1 MTDTT
6 ADDAPGQANQ
16 GSVYTPS
23 AGLSRRLGFV
33 DLVAYGLAYIAPI
46 APLSTLGFV
55 WNESNGLIA
64 LAYLV
69 GGICMLF
76 TANSYAMMTREIRT
90 AGSVYGFSK
99 AILGDF
105 AGFMAGWIIL
115 LDYLLIPAVVY
126 VLIAVALSQ
135 LFPAV
140 DRSIWILLLVSS
152 TFFINWFGVVMTS
165 RVNIASVIAQIMMV
179 IFLLVL
185 AVMALGGGAGSG
197 TLGTAPLFDASQFST
212 TAIFTATS
220 ICIMSFLGF
229 DAVSTLAEETKD
241 PSGKTMSRAIITS
254 LLVATTLFV
263 GMTWILGNLMQG
275 MTFADPAAAAYEV
288 AATRIAPWVAVMIAW
303 VYAIIVGFTN
313 ALPMQV
319 GVARML
325 FAMGRD
331 RTLPGVFAHVHARHG
346 TPWVSMLL
354 ASVISCGVALAMQSR
369 LDDLA
374 SIVNFGALVGFL
386 LLHVTVIMH
395 FGVRS
400 RSSQWLIH
408 WAMPIAGIAVV
419 LAVLSGMNKW
429 ALTLGIAWTA
439 LGVAYNFIL
448 SSRRASQ
455 G

>member
-1 MTDTT
+1 MNDTV
-6 ADDAPGQANQ
+6 ADVAYGEVNQNSLNAPRPA
-16 GSVYTPS
+16 
-23 AGLSRRLGFV
+23 LSRRLGFV

-99 AILGDF
+99 ALLGDF

-135 LFPAV
+135 LLPAV

-152 TFFINWFGVVMTS
+152 TFCINWFGVAMTS
-165 RVNIASVIAQIMMV
+165 RVNIASVIAQIAVV
-179 IFLLVL
+179 IFVLVL
-185 AVMALGGGAGSG
+185 AVMALGEGVGSG
-197 TLGTAPLFDASQFST
+197 TLGTAPFFDASQFSPS
-212 TAIFTATS
+212 AIFAATS

-241 PSGKTMSRAIITS
+241 SSGKTMGRAIITS
-254 LLVATTLFV
+254 LVVATAIFV
-263 GMTWILGNLMQG
+263 GTTWILGNLMQG
-275 MTFADPAAAAYEV
+275 MTFADPAAATYEV
-288 AATRIAPWVAVMIAW
+288 AAKQIAPWVAVMIAW

-331 RTLPGVFAHVHARHG
+331 RTLPGIFAHVHARHG

-354 ASVISCGVALAMQSR
+354 SGVISCVVALAMQNR

-374 SIVNFGALVGFL
+374 SVVNFGALIGFL
-386 LLHVTVIMH
+386 MLHVTVVMH
-395 FGVRS
+395 FGVRAKS
-400 RSSQWLIH
+400 RRWLVH
-408 WAMPIAGIAVV
+408 WVMPIAGIAVV
-419 LAVLSGMNKW
+419 LAVLSGMSKW
-429 ALTLGIAWTA
+429 ALTLGLVWTVI
-439 LGVAYNFIL
+439 GIAYNFFL
-448 SSRRASQ
+448 SFRRSANV
-455 G
+455 